1 MTATETGRC
10 PYARSYP
17 LGEAAELDF
26 DPGYAELRRDEPL
39 TRVRMPYGQEGWLVT
54 RYDDVRTVMS
64 DPRFSRAAVVDADV
78 PRALPERPGQPDS
91 IINVDPPEHGR
102 LRRLVMA
109 AFTARRVERMRPH
122 VEKIASGLIDELVA
136 QVGPADLVSA
146 VSMPFPVIVICELLG
161 VPLDGR
167 DTFRA
172 AADAALST
180 SAIPVEQRRQAML
193 DLHGY
198 IASLVAERRERAD
211 GPGDDVLGGLV
222 SARDEDGDRLSEGE
236 MVSLG
241 SAILLAGHETTMN
254 MTGNMVWT
262 LLADR
267 ARWDA
272 LVADPAGVPAAVEE
286 MLRFTPL
293 GRQAGLPR
301 IATEDVEMTGGT
313 VRAGEAVLVST
324 NAANRDPEVFD
335 APEELRLDRTPG
347 AHVAFGYGPHHCL
360 GASLARMELQTV
372 LRTLVTRLPSL
383 DLDGD
388 VEWRA
393 TSAVRGPARLPV
405 TW

>member
-1 MTATETGRC
+1 
-10 PYARSYP
+10 
-17 LGEAAELDF
+17 
-26 DPGYAELRRDEPL
+26 
-39 TRVRMPYGQEGWLVT
+39 MPYGQEGWLVT